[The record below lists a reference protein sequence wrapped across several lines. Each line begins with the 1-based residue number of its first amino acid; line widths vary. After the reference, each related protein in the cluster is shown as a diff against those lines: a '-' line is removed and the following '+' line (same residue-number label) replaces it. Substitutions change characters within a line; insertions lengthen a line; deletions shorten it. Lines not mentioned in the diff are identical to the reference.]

1 MRRSY
6 QAGQLIESDTP
17 ADDPFALF
25 RQWFS
30 QATET
35 ARQHRWAQSGFEP
48 NAVTLATADANGQPA
63 ARVVLLKGVD
73 HGLVFYSNYQSAK
86 GQHLAEN
93 PVACL
98 NFYWP
103 WLERQ
108 CRLSGP
114 VERIPR
120 ETSEAYF
127 RSRPHGSQLGAIA
140 SDQSRPVADRD
151 ALDRKLDELESAHP
165 KDDATKPI
173 PFPDDWGGYRLTP
186 LEVEFWQGRD
196 NRMHDR
202 LVYRRPTIDTPTFTR
217 VRLQP

>member
-6 QAGQLIESDTP
+6 QAGQLIEQDTP

-25 RQWFS
+25 REWFS

-35 ARQHRWAQSGFEP
+35 ARQHRWAEA
-48 NAVTLATADANGQPA
+48 NAVTLATADAQGQPA
-63 ARVVLLKGVD
+63 ARVVLLKGLD
-73 HGLVFYSNYQSAK
+73 HGLVFYSNHQSTK
-86 GQHLAEN
+86 GQHLAQN

-108 CRLSGP
+108 CRFAGP
-114 VERIPR
+114 VARLPR
-120 ETSEAYF
+120 DTSEAYF
-127 RSRPHGSQLGAIA
+127 RSRPRGSQLGAIA
-140 SDQSRPVADRD
+140 SDQSREVADRD
-151 ALDRKLDELESAHP
+151 TLDRKLDALEAAHP
-165 KDDATKPI
+165 KDDAANPI

-202 LVYRRPTIDTPTFTR
+202 LVYRRPTVDTPTFTR
-217 VRLQP
+217 TRLQP